1 MLSFPRKFL
10 LRLSV
15 CPHTPSHV
23 HIHTNPGFASS
34 VPGQIQPRNQGDVL
48 NAQPQTAELKIPKCL
63 HLGPECR
70 GRRPV
75 AHNSHG
81 VFKPLKSVSCLLSR
95 FLLDSLKCFPG
106 LHWKETS
113 IMVMSDTSRNRRA
126 HRSLQP
132 IFVRRRRDISCHR
145 LIPCVWSLP
154 PYHVRH
160 ISSED
165 ILWKVIVSRKN
176 HQSVDLWELTH
187 VWSWASAGWRKTL
200 VWHWSGKL
208 WE

>member
-1 MLSFPRKFL
+1 MSAHTHPHMSTYTQTLVLPLLFL
-10 LRLSV
+10 GKYS
-15 CPHTPSHV
+15 
-23 HIHTNPGFASS
+23 PGTR
-34 VPGQIQPRNQGDVL
+34 VMCYGV

-81 VFKPLKSVSCLLSR
+81 VFKPLKPVSCLLSR
-95 FLLDSLKCFPG
+95 FLLDSLECFPG

-132 IFVRRRRDISCHR
+132 LFVRRR
-145 LIPCVWSLP
+145 
-154 PYHVRH
+154 HV
-160 ISSED
+160 
-165 ILWKVIVSRKN
+165 
-176 HQSVDLWELTH
+176 T
-187 VWSWASAGWRKTL
+187 SAATD
-200 VWHWSGKL
+200 
-208 WE
+208 